1 MDLSLTEEQLLIQQM
16 ARKFSDTELA
26 PLAVQLDKEQDHAA
40 DRQAFLGSLKQL
52 AELGFM
58 GLNISSEYGGSEAGV
73 VAFSLAIT
81 EVARGCASTA
91 VTMSVT
97 NMVAE
102 VIQTIANDEQK
113 QKYLPK
119 LCSGEYPAGSFC
131 LSEAGAGSD
140 PAGMKTRAV
149 KDGDEWVLNGTKMW
163 ISSAEYAGVFV
174 VWAVTDADAKKGKG
188 ISCFLVEAGTPGMT
202 IGKAEEKMGQH
213 ASSTNCVIFEDCRI
227 PDSALM
233 GKLNDGFRIAVA
245 ELAGG
250 RIGIGSLAL
259 GVGQAAMDYARQ
271 YTTERQQFGTS
282 ISSLQGPQWMMA
294 DTYTELEAARLLLMS
309 AADQKE
315 KGLPFS
321 KQASMAKLFAT
332 EAANRA
338 CYTALQLMGG
348 IGYTRECP
356 LERYARDVRI
366 TSIYEGTS
374 EIQRVIIARELLNE
388 IAS

>member
-1 MDLSLTEEQLLIQQM
+1 MDLSLTEEQGLIQDM
-16 ARKFSDTELA
+16 AKKFAETELA
-26 PLAVQLDKEQDHAA
+26 PVAAKLDKGG
-40 DRQAFLGSLKQL
+40 DREVFLKNLKQL

-58 GLNISSEYGGSEAGV
+58 GLNVSANYGGSEAGV

-149 KDGDEWVLNGTKMW
+149 KDGDDWILNGTKMW
-163 ISSAEYAGVFV
+163 ISSAEYAGIFV
-174 VWAVTDADAKKGKG
+174 VWAVTDPDARKGKG
-188 ISCFLVEAGTPGMT
+188 ISCFLVEAGTPGVT

-227 PDSALM
+227 PNSAMM
-233 GKLNDGFRIAVA
+233 GELNDGFRIAVA

-250 RIGIGSLAL
+250 RIGVGSLAL
-259 GVGQAAMDYARQ
+259 GIGQAAMDYARQ
-271 YTTERQQFGTS
+271 YTTEREQFGAT

-309 AADQKE
+309 AADQKQ

-332 EAANRA
+332 ESANKA

-348 IGYTRECP
+348 VGYTQECP

-374 EIQRVIIARELLNE
+374 EIQRVIIARELLQE
-388 IAS
+388 VS